1 MEEMCGPHN
10 GPVSDHSVHEL
21 EPRRKAITQSCHVA
35 GICSG
40 RGGMNI
46 QRDQLR
52 FRRQSSAAPHP
63 TLPSL
68 LPPRSRYP
76 VNIPHTN
83 ALSSSSRGGVAPM
96 FHRCAA
102 IGPVKASTKPLGPVI
117 RKAENSSCASSRTQ
131 RQGHALHRDPAG
143 AQTHMGRLDDLPDD
157 TPGKRLFSFF
167 VKDFMG
173 LSWVHQ
179 LHERSQRLLPTLPPS
194 LTHLPHSCTHTH
206 RLGLTLISRLFG
218 SLMSAMLLARISC
231 AQLPPTV
238 TQTAHSGA
246 RAHAYWREGRFYRK
260 KKKLSRADWTEWADR
275 YEGRAHRTSWRG
287 ATAPQKQHL

>member
-1 MEEMCGPHN
+1 
-10 GPVSDHSVHEL
+10 
-21 EPRRKAITQSCHVA
+21 
-35 GICSG
+35 
-40 RGGMNI
+40 
-46 QRDQLR
+46 
-52 FRRQSSAAPHP
+52 
-63 TLPSL
+63 
-68 LPPRSRYP
+68 
-76 VNIPHTN
+76 
-83 ALSSSSRGGVAPM
+83 
-96 FHRCAA
+96 
-102 IGPVKASTKPLGPVI
+102 
-117 RKAENSSCASSRTQ
+117 
-131 RQGHALHRDPAG
+131 
-143 AQTHMGRLDDLPDD
+143 MGRLDDLPDD

-179 LHERSQRLLPTLPPS
+179 LHERPQRLLPTLPPS
-194 LTHLPHSCTHTH
+194 LTHLPHSRTHTH

-246 RAHAYWREGRFYRK
+246 RARLLEGGEISQE

-287 ATAPQKQHL
+287 ATAPHKQHL